1 MYVYKIT
8 NNING
13 KMYIGITVRDIKFRY
28 NQHLHSKKEYPLYK
42 AFDKYGRDNFTLE
55 LLNYCETRE
64 EAASLEKYYIKLYNS
79 NNAEFGYNQTS
90 GGEDYCGTGN
100 SRALLTDEEV
110 LAIRKLRFSSTV
122 RCKTAY
128 KQYENK
134 ISFSAFE
141 KIWEGQ
147 TWTHLGKE
155 YLNAP
160 INTSHKA
167 NKGESN
173 GNAIYTDN
181 EVLEI
186 RKFYITHTLEETYNK
201 FGNRSASKDSFRTVI
216 ANSYKHLP
224 IYSKIKKCWLLNKE
238 IVDIQ
243 EYTNP
248 VSTISVSGE

>member
-1 MYVYKIT
+1 MYVYKIV
-8 NNING
+8 NNVNG
-13 KMYIGITVRDIKFRY
+13 KMYIGITARSIELRY
-28 NQHLHSKKEYPLYK
+28 DQHLYSKKEYPLYR
-42 AFDKYGRDNFTLE
+42 AFDKYGRDNFTIE
-55 LLNYCETRE
+55 LLDCCETRE
-64 EAASLEKYYIKLYNS
+64 EATSLEKYYIKLYNS
-79 NNAEFGYNQTS
+79 TNGKFGYNQTA
-90 GGEDYCGTGN
+90 GGEDNCGSSN
-100 SRALLTDEEV
+100 PRASLTDEEV
-110 LAIRKLRFSSTV
+110 LAIRKLRFSSTT
-122 RCKTAY
+122 RCKTAH
-128 KQYENK
+128 KQYRNK
-134 ISFSAFE
+134 ISYSAFE

-167 NKGESN
+167 NNGESN
-173 GNAIYTDN
+173 GNAVYTDN

-186 RKFYITHTLEETYNK
+186 RKFYTTHTLEEVYNK
-201 FGNRSASKDSFRTVI
+201 FGSRSASKDSFRSVI

-238 IVDIQ
+238 IINIQ